1 MLSITGPIAI
11 LLWMAMVIAGAVLC
25 RRLRP
30 NQRELSRKIVHI
42 GTGAVVPLAWFF
54 EIPFVVALPVAAV
67 ITVVTTINHQWRFIP
82 AVEDVDRNSYG
93 TIAYGIAITT
103 LLLLFWPTRADAVSA
118 GVLVMALGDGLAG
131 LIGRNVASP
140 KWVLF
145 GQTKSSVGTMTMA
158 VVSGLVLIGLA
169 RWSGADLSLPAALG
183 MVAMA
188 TGLEQ
193 LSWSGLDNLSVPLS
207 VGVLWS
213 QLVIRTKA
221 LMLRR

>member
-1 MLSITGPIAI
+1 
-11 LLWMAMVIAGAVLC
+11 MVVAGAVLC

-169 RWSGADLSLPAALG
+169 RWSGADLSLPATLG

-213 QLVIRTKA
+213 QLVI
-221 LMLRR
+221 

>member
-1 MLSITGPIAI
+1 MLPITGPIAI
-11 LLWMAMVIAGAVLC
+11 LIWMAMVIAGAVLC

-213 QLVIRTKA
+213 QLVV
-221 LMLRR
+221 

>member
-1 MLSITGPIAI
+1 MLPITGPIAI
-11 LLWMAMVIAGAVLC
+11 LIWMAMVTAGAVLC

-213 QLVIRTKA
+213 QLVV
-221 LMLRR
+221 

>member
-1 MLSITGPIAI
+1 
-11 LLWMAMVIAGAVLC
+11 MVIAGAVLC

-131 LIGRNVASP
+131 LIGRNVGSP

-183 MVAMA
+183 LVAMA

-213 QLVIRTKA
+213 QLVV
-221 LMLRR
+221 

>member
-1 MLSITGPIAI
+1 MLPITGPIAI
-11 LLWMAMVIAGAVLC
+11 LIWMAMVTAGAVLC

-54 EIPFVVALPVAAV
+54 EIPFVIALPVAAV
-67 ITVVTTINHQWRFIP
+67 ITVVTTLNHQWRFIP

-93 TIAYGIAITT
+93 TIAYGVAITT
-103 LLLLFWPTRADAVSA
+103 LLLLFWPARADAVSA

-193 LSWSGLDNLSVPLS
+193 LSWRGLDNLSVPLS

-213 QLVIRTKA
+213 QLVV
-221 LMLRR
+221 

>member
-1 MLSITGPIAI
+1 MLPITGPIAI
-11 LLWMAMVIAGAVLC
+11 LLWMAMVVAGAVLC

-207 VGVLWS
+207 VGVL
-213 QLVIRTKA
+213 
-221 LMLRR
+221 

>member
-1 MLSITGPIAI
+1 
-11 LLWMAMVIAGAVLC
+11 MVTAGAVLC

-54 EIPFVVALPVAAV
+54 QIPFVVALPVAAV
-67 ITVVTTINHQWRFIP
+67 ITVLTAMNHQWRLIP

-93 TIAYGIAITT
+93 TIAYGTAITM
-103 LLLLFWPTRADAVSA
+103 LLLLFWPTRADAVCA

-131 LIGRNVASP
+131 LIGRNVDSP

-145 GQTKSSVGTMTMA
+145 GQTKSTVGTMTMA
-158 VVSGLVLIGLA
+158 VVTSLVLIGLA
-169 RWSGADLSLPAALG
+169 RWSGTDLPLSATLG

-193 LSWSGLDNLSVPLS
+193 LSWRGLDNLSVPLS
-207 VGVLWS
+207 VGVLWN
-213 QLVIRTKA
+213 QLVA
-221 LMLRR
+221 

>member
-1 MLSITGPIAI
+1 
-11 LLWMAMVIAGAVLC
+11 MVIAGAVLC

-54 EIPFVVALPVAAV
+54 EIPSVVALPVAAV

-183 MVAMA
+183 MVAVA

-193 LSWSGLDNLSVPLS
+193 LSWRGLDNLSVPLS

-213 QLVIRTKA
+213 QLVI
-221 LMLRR
+221 

>member
-1 MLSITGPIAI
+1 
-11 LLWMAMVIAGAVLC
+11 MVTASAVLC

-42 GTGAVVPLAWFF
+42 GTGAVGPLAWVF

-67 ITVVTTINHQWRFIP
+67 ITVVTTMNHQWRFIP
-82 AVEDVDRNSYG
+82 AVEDIDRNSYG
-93 TIAYGIAITT
+93 TIAYGVAITT
-103 LLLLFWPTRADAVSA
+103 LLLLFWPGRADAVSA

-131 LIGRNVASP
+131 LIGRNVDSP

-169 RWSGADLSLPAALG
+169 QWSGADLSLPAALG

-193 LSWSGLDNLSVPLS
+193 LSWGGLDNLSVPLS

-213 QLVIRTKA
+213 QLMV
-221 LMLRR
+221 

>member
-1 MLSITGPIAI
+1 
-11 LLWMAMVIAGAVLC
+11 MVVAGAVLC

-169 RWSGADLSLPAALG
+169 RWSGADLSMPAALG

-193 LSWSGLDNLSVPLS
+193 LSWRGLDNLSVPLS

-213 QLVIRTKA
+213 QLVV
-221 LMLRR
+221 

>member
-1 MLSITGPIAI
+1 
-11 LLWMAMVIAGAVLC
+11 MVIAGAVLC

-158 VVSGLVLIGLA
+158 VVSGLVLIGIA

-213 QLVIRTKA
+213 QLVI
-221 LMLRR
+221 

>member
-1 MLSITGPIAI
+1 LLSITGPIAI
-11 LLWMAMVIAGAVLC
+11 LTWKVMVIAGAVLC

-93 TIAYGIAITT
+93 TIAYGISITT

-131 LIGRNVASP
+131 LVGRNVESP

-145 GQTKSSVGTMTMA
+145 GQTKSSIGTMTMA

-207 VGVLWS
+207 VGMLWS
-213 QLVIRTKA
+213 QLVV
-221 LMLRR
+221 

>member
-1 MLSITGPIAI
+1 
-11 LLWMAMVIAGAVLC
+11 MVIAGAVLC

-103 LLLLFWPTRADAVSA
+103 LLLMFWPTRADAVSA

-213 QLVIRTKA
+213 QLVV
-221 LMLRR
+221 

>member
-1 MLSITGPIAI
+1 
-11 LLWMAMVIAGAVLC
+11 MVVAGAVLC

-145 GQTKSSVGTMTMA
+145 GQTKSSVGTMTMG

-169 RWSGADLSLPAALG
+169 QWSGADLSLPATLG
-183 MVAMA
+183 MVAIA

-193 LSWSGLDNLSVPLS
+193 LSWGGLDNLSVPLS
-207 VGVLWS
+207 VGMLWS
-213 QLVIRTKA
+213 QLVG
-221 LMLRR
+221 

>member
-1 MLSITGPIAI
+1 
-11 LLWMAMVIAGAVLC
+11 MVTAGAVLC

-42 GTGAVVPLAWFF
+42 GTGAVVPLAWLF

-131 LIGRNVASP
+131 LIGRNVGSP

-213 QLVIRTKA
+213 QLVV
-221 LMLRR
+221 

>member
-1 MLSITGPIAI
+1 MLPITGPIAI
-11 LLWMAMVIAGAVLC
+11 LLWMAMVVAGAVLC

-54 EIPFVVALPVAAV
+54 EIPFVVALPVSAV

-213 QLVIRTKA
+213 QLVV
-221 LMLRR
+221 

>member
-1 MLSITGPIAI
+1 
-11 LLWMAMVIAGAVLC
+11 MVTAGAVLC

-131 LIGRNVASP
+131 LIGRNVDSP
-140 KWVLF
+140 KWILF
-145 GQTKSSVGTMTMA
+145 GQTKSTVGTMTMT
-158 VVSGLVLIGLA
+158 VVTGLVLIGLA
-169 RWSGADLSLPAALG
+169 RWSGADLPLPAALG

-193 LSWSGLDNLSVPLS
+193 LSWGGLDNLSVPLS

-213 QLVIRTKA
+213 QLVV
-221 LMLRR
+221 

>member
-1 MLSITGPIAI
+1 
-11 LLWMAMVIAGAVLC
+11 MVTAGAVLC

-183 MVAMA
+183 MVAIA

-213 QLVIRTKA
+213 QLVV
-221 LMLRR
+221 

>member
-1 MLSITGPIAI
+1 MLSFTGPIAI
-11 LLWMAMVIAGAVLC
+11 LIWMAMVTAGAVLC

-67 ITVVTTINHQWRFIP
+67 ITVVTTITHQWRFIP

-131 LIGRNVASP
+131 LIGRNVKSP

-213 QLVIRTKA
+213 QLVV
-221 LMLRR
+221 

>member
-1 MLSITGPIAI
+1 
-11 LLWMAMVIAGAVLC
+11 MVIAGAVLC

-131 LIGRNVASP
+131 LIGRNVDSP

-193 LSWSGLDNLSVPLS
+193 LSWRGLDNLSVPLS

-213 QLVIRTKA
+213 QLVV
-221 LMLRR
+221 

>member
-1 MLSITGPIAI
+1 
-11 LLWMAMVIAGAVLC
+11 MVVAGAVLC

-193 LSWSGLDNLSVPLS
+193 LSWSGLDNLSVPIS

-213 QLVIRTKA
+213 QLVV
-221 LMLRR
+221 

>member
-1 MLSITGPIAI
+1 
-11 LLWMAMVIAGAVLC
+11 MVIAGAVLC
-25 RRLRP
+25 RRVRP

-54 EIPFVVALPVAAV
+54 EIPFVIALPVAAV
-67 ITVVTTINHQWRFIP
+67 ITVVTTMNHQWRFIP

-93 TIAYGIAITT
+93 TISYGIAITT

-193 LSWSGLDNLSVPLS
+193 LSWRGLDNLSVPLS

-213 QLVIRTKA
+213 QLVV
-221 LMLRR
+221 

>member
-1 MLSITGPIAI
+1 
-11 LLWMAMVIAGAVLC
+11 MVIAGAVLC

-67 ITVVTTINHQWRFIP
+67 ITVLTTINHQWRFIP

-103 LLLLFWPTRADAVSA
+103 LLLLFWPTRTDAVSA

-193 LSWSGLDNLSVPLS
+193 LSWRGLDNLSVPLS

-213 QLVIRTKA
+213 QLVV
-221 LMLRR
+221 

>member
-1 MLSITGPIAI
+1 
-11 LLWMAMVIAGAVLC
+11 MVIAGAVLC

-82 AVEDVDRNSYG
+82 AIEDVDRNSYG

-213 QLVIRTKA
+213 QLVV
-221 LMLRR
+221 

>member
-1 MLSITGPIAI
+1 
-11 LLWMAMVIAGAVLC
+11 MVVAGAVLC

-67 ITVVTTINHQWRFIP
+67 ISVVTTINHQWRFIP

-131 LIGRNVASP
+131 LVGRNAHFICSSF
-140 KWVLF
+140 KSTFGLF
-145 GQTKSSVGTMTMA
+145 TLCKNSN
-158 VVSGLVLIGLA
+158 LI
-169 RWSGADLSLPAALG
+169 
-183 MVAMA
+183 
-188 TGLEQ
+188 
-193 LSWSGLDNLSVPLS
+193 
-207 VGVLWS
+207 
-213 QLVIRTKA
+213 
-221 LMLRR
+221 

>member
-1 MLSITGPIAI
+1 
-11 LLWMAMVIAGAVLC
+11 MVIAGAVLC

-54 EIPFVVALPVAAV
+54 EIPFVIALPVAAV

-118 GVLVMALGDGLAG
+118 GVLVMALGDGLAA
-131 LIGRNVASP
+131 LIGRNVESP
-140 KWVLF
+140 KWILF

-169 RWSGADLSLPAALG
+169 RWSGADLSLQAAVC

-188 TGLEQ
+188 TSLEQ

-213 QLVIRTKA
+213 QLVV
-221 LMLRR
+221 

>member
-1 MLSITGPIAI
+1 
-11 LLWMAMVIAGAVLC
+11 MVIAGAVLC

-67 ITVVTTINHQWRFIP
+67 ITVVTTINHQWCFIP

-213 QLVIRTKA
+213 QLVV
-221 LMLRR
+221 

>member
-1 MLSITGPIAI
+1 
-11 LLWMAMVIAGAVLC
+11 MVIAGAVLC
-25 RRLRP
+25 RRVRP

-169 RWSGADLSLPAALG
+169 RWSGADLSLPATLG

-213 QLVIRTKA
+213 QLVI
-221 LMLRR
+221 

>member
-1 MLSITGPIAI
+1 
-11 LLWMAMVIAGAVLC
+11 MVIAGAVLC

-193 LSWSGLDNLSVPLS
+193 LSWRGLDNLSVPLS

-213 QLVIRTKA
+213 RLVT
-221 LMLRR
+221 

>member
-1 MLSITGPIAI
+1 
-11 LLWMAMVIAGAVLC
+11 MVIAGAVLC

-54 EIPFVVALPVAAV
+54 GIPFVVALPVAAV

-169 RWSGADLSLPAALG
+169 RWSGVDLSLPATLG

-213 QLVIRTKA
+213 QLVV
-221 LMLRR
+221 

>member
-1 MLSITGPIAI
+1 
-11 LLWMAMVIAGAVLC
+11 MVIAGAVLC

-131 LIGRNVASP
+131 LIGRNGASP

-183 MVAMA
+183 MVTLA

-213 QLVIRTKA
+213 QLVV
-221 LMLRR
+221 

>member
-1 MLSITGPIAI
+1 
-11 LLWMAMVIAGAVLC
+11 MVIAGAVLC

-131 LIGRNVASP
+131 LIGRNVVSP

-213 QLVIRTKA
+213 QLVV
-221 LMLRR
+221 